1 MIVVLLKIATAYLL
15 MQQLLSGT
23 DLPEELSRR
32 SRAYLK
38 SQSNMDHDG
47 LISFA
52 EKSTSSTKALALLAA
67 GMGDRAA
74 KKYKEAATHLAIA
87 MEGLEDLAHY
97 AAYYQLHSL
106 AMAEDHTAAIMAA
119 TQFLQL
125 FPHSRFVGMA
135 KHINAK
141 SLIQN
146 GQRNEARRLLE
157 SSYEAMPEPLRL
169 YELARLTHLDGKP
182 LEAIRTYRRVY
193 YHYPFSD
200 QAEKS
205 EIHLNTLRKKLGA
218 NYPEAPPKW
227 RLGRAEALL
236 KSRKFAQA
244 SAEYTRAAVGLS
256 GNDLEQALVHRG
268 TADYKRNYTSKTYQ
282 HLKRLKIKDPDL
294 DAERVYL
301 ISECARR
308 LQKIKEFQD
317 RVEHLAE
324 TYPNSKWYESALFS
338 LGNYYL
344 LKKATTRSR
353 NYYERAA
360 RTFPQGKYA
369 ARAHWKVCWRA
380 YLDRDPK
387 ARLLFEEHVKLY
399 PHSTSA
405 SGAIYWTGRLEEK
418 ENSSR
423 AASLYM
429 ALTKHFPHYY
439 YGYLARQRLQNISFP
454 KLNPAESLLPISLT
468 ALPRVRKIARKTSA
482 ETKSLL
488 RRGKILYKLG
498 LVKQAITELRTG
510 DYHKPDS
517 PWIGLALA
525 EQHSAQGRHHLG
537 LRMMKRYGF
546 GYLRMQFESM
556 PREFW
561 ERLFPMPYEKS
572 LRARSKPHKLD
583 PYLMAA
589 LIRQESE
596 FNPGAIS
603 SAGARGLMQIMPATG
618 KRIAARLG
626 IRGFRSRHLYRA
638 DTSLRFGTFHFRKIQ
653 DRFKHRI
660 AYTLAAYNAGE
671 HRVEEWMTRENFK
684 DLEEFTETIPFT
696 ETRGYVQS
704 VFRNAQ
710 IYRALYGKTK

>member
-1 MIVVLLKIATAYLL
+1 MIVVFLKIATVCLL
-15 MQQLLSGT
+15 IQPLLSGI
-23 DLPEELSRR
+23 DLPEELGRQ

-38 SQSNMDHDG
+38 SQSDIDHDR

-52 EKSTSSTKALALLAA
+52 EKSTNSTKALALLAA
-67 GMGDRAA
+67 GMGDKAA

-97 AAYYQLHSL
+97 AAYHQLHSL

-119 TQFLQL
+119 NQFFQL
-125 FPHSRFVGMA
+125 FPHSRFTGMA

-141 SLIQN
+141 SLTQN
-146 GQRNEARRLLE
+146 GQHNEARRLLE
-157 SSYEAMPEPLRL
+157 SSHKAMPEPLRL

-182 LEAIRTYRRVY
+182 LEAVRAYRRVY

-200 QAEKS
+200 QAKKS
-205 EIHLNTLRKKLGA
+205 ESHLNALRKKLGV
-218 NYPEAPPKW
+218 NYPDAPPKW

-244 SAEYTRAAVGLS
+244 SAEYVRATSGLS
-256 GNDLEQALVHRG
+256 GNELEQALVHRG
-268 TADYKRNYTSKTYQ
+268 TADYRRNYTSKTYQ
-282 HLKRLKIKDPDL
+282 YLKRLKIKDPDL

-301 ISECARR
+301 IGECARR
-308 LQKIKEFQD
+308 LRKIKEFQD
-317 RVEHLAE
+317 RAEYLSE

-353 NYYERAA
+353 NYYKRTA
-360 RTFPQGKYA
+360 RIFPQGAYA

-380 YLDRDPK
+380 YLDRDPE

-405 SGAIYWTGRLEEK
+405 PGAIYWIGRLEEK
-418 ENSSR
+418 ESSPR
-423 AASLYM
+423 AALLYM
-429 ALTKHFPHYY
+429 ALTKYFPHYY
-439 YGYLARQRLQNISFP
+439 YGYLARQRLENISFP
-454 KLNPAESLLPISLT
+454 KLNLDETSLSIALT
-468 ALPRVRKIARKTSA
+468 TLPRVRKIAQEPSV

-498 LVKQAITELRTG
+498 LVEQAIAELRTG
-510 DYHKPDS
+510 AYHKPDS
-517 PWIGLALA
+517 PWIGVTLA
-525 EQHSAQGRHHLG
+525 EQYSAQGQHHRG
-537 LRMMKRYGF
+537 LRMMKLYGF

-561 ERLFPMPYEKS
+561 KRLFPMPYGKY

-583 PYLMAA
+583 PYLIAA

-618 KRIAARLG
+618 KRIAKRLG
-626 IRGFRSRHLYRA
+626 IRGFRSRHLYRP
-638 DTSLRFGTFHFRKIQ
+638 DTSLRLGTFHFRKVHDQ
-653 DRFKHRI
+653 FDHRI

-671 HRVEEWMTRENFK
+671 HRVEEWMTWEDFT
-684 DLEEFTETIPFT
+684 DLEEFAETIPFT

-710 IYRALYGKTK
+710 IYRTLYGKAK